1 MSRGYGGAVMKV
13 FGAKDHTIT
22 VTAVHDVTP
31 HYRRITFD
39 APTFFDGKTIEP
51 ACFVRLW
58 APEPDGSGREHQRG
72 YTLID
77 PEPDA
82 GRFSLEFLLHEPAGP
97 ASAWAR
103 KARPGD
109 SIELCWWASPH
120 FVTPDPAPDGYLLI
134 GDAASVP
141 GINAI
146 IATIPDT
153 TPVQVLLEQFHDH
166 DLAIP
171 IAEHPRCTVTWQP
184 ATGDPAML
192 GRAIGER
199 DWSNWFAWV
208 TGETA
213 TFKHVRARLKE
224 LGFPKPDVHG
234 RAYWSKG
241 KAMGTD
247 RDRTAA
253 PATEPA
259 AAPTAA
265 GPAGA
270 VAAAPV
276 TPVAAAPA
284 LAEVAAPATG
294 RWRSRAGA
302 RLLAPLKS
310 RLVLAGLF
318 QTVVSMLQLAP
329 YVLLVELCRRLL
341 AGDGDLAGLA
351 VLAVI
356 LMGAGATLAG
366 LLVLA
371 MHVVDARFGHQVRTA
386 VVDKLSRLPLGWF
399 SEHSSG
405 RVKKAVQDDSADL
418 HYLVT
423 HAVLD
428 VVAALAAPLAVLVY
442 LATVSGWL
450 TVILVLPLIAFLLL
464 TARMVQMSASQLA
477 RFTTWEAQVGSEAV
491 AYLDGLT
498 VVRAYDA
505 GPAGG
510 FRANLAER
518 ARFLDAW
525 QRPLSSRKTY
535 LDLMT
540 RPLTTLL
547 LIIVAG
553 GLLAGAGLLETADLL
568 PFLMLGVTFGSQL
581 LAAAYGLGSVREAQA
596 AAQRI
601 GLLLDEP
608 ELARPEKPR
617 TPPGDRHSVRF
628 DDVRFSYDGRHTV
641 LDGVDLQ
648 LTPGTVTALVG
659 PSGAGKSTLAALL
672 ARFHDPVAGRITIDG
687 VDLRDLPADELY
699 RKVGF
704 VFQDVMLVRGT
715 VHDNIALA
723 RPDATREQ
731 VEQAARAAGIHDRI
745 TRLPSGYDTHDV
757 RLSGG
762 EAQRLTIARTLLA
775 DPGIIVLD
783 EATAYA
789 DPESEH
795 HVQQALSRLAVGR
808 TVLVIAHRL
817 HTVTGADNI
826 VVLDG
831 GRVVQHGRHP
841 DLLAAP
847 GLYRDLWQAARPEKV
862 PA

>member
-1 MSRGYGGAVMKV
+1 MARGYGGAVMKV
-13 FGAKDHTIT
+13 FGAQEHTIT

-31 HYRRITFD
+31 HYRRITFA
-39 APTFFDGKTIEP
+39 APTFFDGKTIDP
-51 ACFVRLW
+51 ANFVRLW
-58 APEPDGSGREHQRG
+58 APDPDGSGREHQRG
-72 YTLID
+72 YTLV
-77 PEPDA
+77 EPDPDT
-82 GRFSLEFLLHEPAGP
+82 GSFTLEFLLHEPAGP

-103 KARPGD
+103 EAEPGD
-109 SIELCWWASPH
+109 TIAMSWWASPH
-120 FVTPDPAPDGYLLI
+120 FVTPDPAPDGYLLV
-134 GDAASVP
+134 GDAASIP

-146 IATIPDT
+146 LATIPDT
-153 TPVQVLLEQFHDH
+153 TPVQVLLEQFHD
-166 DLAIP
+166 DDRDIPLA
-171 IAEHPRCTVTWQP
+171 AHPGRTVIWQP
-184 ATGDPAML
+184 AGGDPATL
-192 GRAIGER
+192 ARAIGER

-213 TFKHVRARLKE
+213 SVKHVRARLRE

-241 KAMGTD
+241 KAMGKD
-247 RDRTAA
+247 RERPAA
-253 PATEPA
+253 PAEA
-259 AAPTAA
+259 
-265 GPAGA
+265 
-270 VAAAPV
+270 
-276 TPVAAAPA
+276 
-284 LAEVAAPATG
+284 AEVAEVATSPPATAG

-310 RLVLAGLF
+310 RLILAGVF
-318 QTVVSMLQLAP
+318 QAVVTLLRLAP
-329 YVLLVELCRRLL
+329 YLVLVELCRRLL
-341 AGDGDLAGLA
+341 ADDDGLAGLG
-351 VLAVI
+351 VLALV
-356 LMGAGATLAG
+356 LMGAGTTLAG
-366 LLVLA
+366 LLVVA
-371 MHVVDARFGHQVRTA
+371 MHVVDARFGHQIRTA

-399 SEHSSG
+399 GEHSSG
-405 RVKKAVQDDSADL
+405 RVKKAVQDDATDL

-450 TVILVLPLIAFLLL
+450 TAILIVPLIVFLLL
-464 TARMVQMSASQLA
+464 TARMVQGSASELA
-477 RFTTWEAQVGSEAV
+477 RFTTWETRVGAEAV

-498 VVRAYDA
+498 VARAYDA

-525 QRPLSSRKTY
+525 QRPLSSRKTV

-540 RPLTTLL
+540 RPLSSLL
-547 LIIVAG
+547 LILTAG
-553 GLLAGAGLLETADLL
+553 GLLVGAGALEPVDLV
-568 PFLMLGVTFGSQL
+568 PFLLLGATFGSQL
-581 LAAAYGLGSVREAQA
+581 LAAAYGMGSVREARA

-608 ELARPEKPR
+608 ELSRPERPAELA
-617 TPPGDRHSVRF
+617 GDRHVVRF
-628 DDVRFSYDGRHTV
+628 DGVGFSYDGRHSV
-641 LDGVDLQ
+641 LEDVDLR
-648 LTPGTVTALVG
+648 LAPGTVTALVG

-672 ARFHDPVAGRITIDG
+672 ARFHDPSRGRITIDG
-687 VDLRDLPADELY
+687 VDLRDVSPTDLY
-699 RKVGF
+699 RRVGF

-731 VEQAARAAGIHDRI
+731 VERAARAAGIHDRI
-745 TRLPSGYDTHDV
+745 TRLPSGYDTHGA

-775 DPGIIVLD
+775 DPGILVLD

-795 HVQQALSRLAVGR
+795 HVQQALSRLAAGR

-831 GRVVQHGRHP
+831 GRVVQQGTHH
-841 DLLAAP
+841 DLLATP
-847 GLYRDLWQAARPEKV
+847 GLYRELWQAASHERV
-862 PA
+862 TA